1 MVASGTELLPI
12 TCLPDDKDWAGT
24 DDEGPS
30 LLCRQ
35 EVGLV
40 GTVGCWEAIGQPLPD
55 TERVVGG
62 LDALMAWG
70 QDWFLTVS
78 MLAVAVVVVLVLD
91 AAGQGGELY
100 GWKSE

>member
-12 TCLPDDKDWAGT
+12 TCLPVDRDWAGT

-35 EVGLV
+35 AGGLE
-40 GTVGCWEAIGQPLPD
+40 GTVNCWEAMGQPLPE

-62 LDALMAWG
+62 LEALMAWG
-70 QDWFLTVS
+70 QVWFLTVS

-100 GWKSE
+100 G